1 MHTKL
6 VGRLISACEDN
17 ENHKEQVRDLLKNQ
31 EEREEF
37 FKGLELRDKRVL
49 SAVLKERRR

>member
-1 MHTKL
+1 VHTKL